1 MLCCAIPIIKAN
13 LHPERIEMDRYKRIK
28 VLSSSISHMPL
39 HCVFR
44 DSGVAEKHGFEL
56 EVDAAKVPQH
66 GKPTRTIGD
75 RAALLLSGEY
85 QFLSGLHHEPYV
97 YRARGDHRLTFLAQ
111 TQNHWDD
118 RLICRP
124 GINEPQQLDGK
135 RILTGPAP
143 CVVGNLRQALE
154 RAGVDIS
161 KVEFVLASRDGE
173 GADSRLAV
181 GPTSIDRIC
190 RKDVDAAN
198 VDIPF
203 DLQAKKRG
211 LNAIELPALPVIHNT
226 TICANMD
233 FVHENEETTVVFL
246 KALIEAV
253 HFFKTE
259 KQRSCA
265 IIAREV
271 APLIGLDSDDEI
283 EYLHAQW
290 SRLLC
295 AKPYPAPDAVTNLY
309 QLDVAHDP
317 KANFIGP
324 LEVWDTHYVRMIDDS
339 GFIDTLYQGN

>member
-1 MLCCAIPIIKAN
+1 MSHHEK
-13 LHPERIEMDRYKRIK
+13 IK

-56 EVDAAKVPQH
+56 EVDVAKVPQR
-66 GKPTRTIGD
+66 GKPTRTIGE

-97 YRARGDHRLTFLAQ
+97 YRARGDHRLAFLAQ

-124 GINEPQQLDGK
+124 DIRVARQLEGK

-143 CVVGNLRQALE
+143 CVVGNLRQALV
-154 RAGVDIS
+154 RAGVDVS
-161 KVEFVLASRDGE
+161 TVQFVLASREGE

-181 GPTSIDRIC
+181 GPSSIDRI
-190 RKDVDAAN
+190 RRNNVDAAN
-198 VDIPF
+198 VDMPF

-211 LNAIELPALPVIHNT
+211 LNALELPALPVIHNT

-233 FVHENEETTVVFL
+233 FVRDNEETALTFL

-253 HFFKTE
+253 HFFKTQ
-259 KQRSCA
+259 KQKSCA

-271 APLIGLDSDDEI
+271 APLIGLDGDDEV
-283 EYLHAQW
+283 EYLHSQW
-290 SRLLC
+290 SALLC
-295 AKPYPAPDAVTNLY
+295 PKPYPEPLAVENLY
-309 QLDVAHDP
+309 NLDVAHDP
-317 KANFIGP
+317 QANFIGP
-324 LEVWDTHYVRMIDDS
+324 LEVWDTHYLRMIDDS
-339 GFIDTLYQGN
+339 GFIDALYQGR

>member
-1 MLCCAIPIIKAN
+1 MGHYEK
-13 LHPERIEMDRYKRIK
+13 IK

-39 HCVFR
+39 HTVFR

-56 EVDAAKVPQH
+56 EVDVAKVPQR
-66 GKPTRTIGD
+66 GKPTRTIGE

-97 YRARGDHRLTFLAQ
+97 YRARGDHRLAFLAQ

-124 GINEPQQLDGK
+124 DIHEAKQLEGK

-143 CVVGNLRQALE
+143 CVVGNLRQALV
-154 RAGVDIS
+154 RAGCRYFD
-161 KVEFVLASRDGE
+161 VEFVLASRDGE

-181 GPTSIDRIC
+181 GPSSIDRI
-190 RKDVDAAN
+190 RRHDVDAAN
-198 VDIPF
+198 VDMPF

-233 FVHENEETTVVFL
+233 FVRENEETAVTFL

-253 HFFKTE
+253 HFFKTQ
-259 KQRSCA
+259 KRKAAPSSP
-265 IIAREV
+265 ARW
-271 APLIGLDSDDEI
+271 PL
-283 EYLHAQW
+283 
-290 SRLLC
+290 
-295 AKPYPAPDAVTNLY
+295 
-309 QLDVAHDP
+309 
-317 KANFIGP
+317 
-324 LEVWDTHYVRMIDDS
+324 
-339 GFIDTLYQGN
+339 

>member
-1 MLCCAIPIIKAN
+1 MGN
-13 LHPERIEMDRYKRIK
+13 YKKIK

-39 HCVFR
+39 HTVFR

-56 EVDAAKVPQH
+56 EVDASKVPQL
-66 GKPTRTIGD
+66 GKPTRTIGE
-75 RAALLLSGEY
+75 RATLLLSGEY
-85 QFLSGLHHEPYV
+85 QFLSGLHHEPYI

-124 GINEPQQLDGK
+124 DIEEPKQLEGK

-143 CVVGNLRQALE
+143 CVIGNLRQALE

-161 KVEFVLASRDGE
+161 KVEFVLASREGE
-173 GADSRLAV
+173 GAESRLAV

-190 RKDVDAAN
+190 SNDVDAAN
-198 VDIPF
+198 VDMPF

-233 FVHENEETTVVFL
+233 FVRENEETTVVFL
-246 KALIEAV
+246 RALIEAV

-265 IIAREV
+265 IIGREV
-271 APLIGLDSDDEI
+271 APLIGLDGDDEI
-283 EYLHAQW
+283 EYLHNQW

-295 AKPYPAPDAVTNLY
+295 AKPYPMPDAVSNLY

-317 KANFIGP
+317 RANFITP

-339 GFIDTLYQGN
+339 GFIDALYQGQ

>member
-1 MLCCAIPIIKAN
+1 
-13 LHPERIEMDRYKRIK
+13 MDYREKIK
-28 VLSSSISHMPL
+28 VLSSSVSHMPL
-39 HCVFR
+39 HAVFR
-44 DSGVAEKHGFEL
+44 DSGVTERHGFEL
-56 EVDAAKVPQH
+56 DLDVAKVPQR
-66 GKPTRTIGD
+66 GKPTRTIGE
-75 RAALLLSGEY
+75 RAALLLAGEY

-97 YRARGDHRLTFLAQ
+97 YRARGDYRLAFLAQ

-124 GINEPQQLDGK
+124 EIREAKQLEGK

-154 RAGVDIS
+154 RAGVDVS
-161 KVEFVLASRDGE
+161 RVEFVLSSRDGE

-181 GPTSIDRIC
+181 GPSSIDRI
-190 RKDVDAAN
+190 RRNDVDAAN
-198 VDIPF
+198 VDMPF

-233 FVHENEETTVVFL
+233 FVRENEQTTVAFL

-259 KQRSCA
+259 KEKSCA

-271 APLIGLDSDDEI
+271 APLIGLDGDDEI
-283 EYLHAQW
+283 EYLHDQW

-295 AKPYPAPDAVTNLY
+295 AKPYPAPDAVANLY
-309 QLDVAHDP
+309 RLDVAQDP
-317 KANFIGP
+317 QANFIGP
-324 LEVWDTHYVRMIDDS
+324 LEVWDTHYVRAIDDS
-339 GFIDTLYQGN
+339 GFIDALYRRQ